1 MPQAVT
7 TLSEACI
14 HAARHSH
21 ALIVDEWINGS
32 LPMYG
37 YFYAQYLFSS
47 TITLVISSLLG
58 SSLGSSSDTEGLE
71 TAMEILR
78 RMTDHGNLAA
88 AEFSE
93 NLVRVRGVL
102 KNGAGMET
110 GYLYSGGTEDHAK
123 DDGDVYDTSSAV
135 VVSNLPDLPGIST
148 STAPGPG
155 FTTEMAFLEPTM
167 QDFLGQSGSEMDLV
181 QSEGISIGDV
191 GVGGLETWPV
201 LWTS

>member
-1 MPQAVT
+1 MPQAVI

-21 ALIVDEWINGS
+21 ILVVDEWINGS

-47 TITLVISSLLG
+47 TVALVISSFLG
-58 SSLGSSSDTEGLE
+58 SSLGNSSDIEALD

-88 AEFSE
+88 AEFYE
-93 NLVRVRGVL
+93 NLVRIREVL
-102 KNGAGMET
+102 RNGAGTET
-110 GYLYSGGTEDHAK
+110 GYSYSDGAEGHARN
-123 DDGDVYDTSSAV
+123 DDDVYDSSPAV
-135 VVSNLPDLPGIST
+135 VVPNLPDLPGIST

-167 QDFLGQSGSEMDLV
+167 QDFLGQTRSEMDLV
-181 QSEGISIGDV
+181 QPEDISIGNV
-191 GVGGLETWPV
+191 GDGGLESWPV
-201 LWTS
+201 LWAS